1 MIGPNDVIILD
12 SSIARIV
19 KLFSRIGSCGSDR
32 EWYGSRVMF
41 VRESF
46 LSEWDLDFF
55 SLA

>member
-1 MIGPNDVIILD
+1 MIGPNDVITLD

-41 VRESF
+41 VGESF
-46 LSEWDLDFF
+46 LSE
-55 SLA
+55 